1 MDKNFAVDS
10 WREGAPSWD
19 DINNKLYLTI
29 LLLES
34 CALKSTLPCL
44 NNKKLEG

>member
-1 MDKNFAVDS
+1 MDKNFGVDS
-10 WREGAPSWD
+10 WREGGPSWD

-34 CALKSTLPCL
+34 CALKTTLPCL
-44 NNKKLEG
+44 QQQEA

>member
-1 MDKNFAVDS
+1 MDKNFGVDS

-19 DINNKLYLTI
+19 DIFYLTI

-44 NNKKLEG
+44 QQQEA